1 LIPVPMKTIVAVIF
15 GMLFASSI
23 SFAQDANVQ
32 PVAAGPVAVAGDNSA
47 SAPVK
52 PTELK
57 PAPTPHI
64 TEFQHHFFDTKN
76 AFAVSALAVGLA
88 GDSWS
93 TQRALAYPGTR
104 EANPLA
110 RPFVASSTGAAVY
123 SGSSLGLLLGG
134 MYLAHKTNHH
144 KLERVVPWVLAGWEG
159 FLTGWNLH
167 QISRAH

>member
-1 LIPVPMKTIVAVIF
+1 MKIIAAVIF
-15 GMLFASSI
+15 GMLFSSFI
-23 SFAQDANVQ
+23 SFAQEANVQ
-32 PVAAGPVAVAGDNSA
+32 PVATGAVAATGDTSTT
-47 SAPVK
+47 APVK
-52 PTELK
+52 LTELN
-57 PAPTPHI
+57 PAPTPHT
-64 TEFQHHFFDTKN
+64 TESQHRFFDSRN
-76 AFAVSALAVGLA
+76 AFAASALAVGLA

-144 KLERVVPWVLAGWEG
+144 KLERVVPWVLAGWET

-167 QISRAH
+167 QISRVH

>member
-1 LIPVPMKTIVAVIF
+1 MKTIAAVIF
-15 GMLFASSI
+15 GILFSSSI
-23 SFAQDANVQ
+23 SFAQGASAQ
-32 PVAAGPVAVAGDNSA
+32 PVATGGVAAAADA
-47 SAPVK
+47 SATTPAK
-52 PTELK
+52 LTELR
-57 PAPTPHI
+57 PTPHP
-64 TEFQHHFFDTKN
+64 TQFRHQFFDTRN
-76 AFAVSALAVGLA
+76 AFAAGAFAVGLA

-110 RPFVASSTGAAVY
+110 RPFVASRTGEAVY

-144 KLERVVPWVLAGWEG
+144 KLERVVPWVLAGWES

-167 QISRAH
+167 QISRVR